1 MKKSKILS
9 LLLSLGLCFSF
20 NYFLND
26 NSNVVVNAEDDF
38 ANATSVDLNNLS
50 KQIVKNNGEALSLKD
65 MELDLLCGNVLGKVS
80 KFTNYIQEENG
91 NVLISNDTKF
101 EGEASASFAPWRFK
115 TTSAQSAIFKIKA
128 TSDIKLTISHP
139 EITTG
144 WIDEHGQY
152 FALYVNTNNK
162 TYMQWSKDI
171 KQLPVEANSYGGEV
185 MLKKGDVAY
194 YVFGST
200 IANERNVQTIPVFT
214 SSTADYNETIRNEQL
229 EFKGSEKINMWD
241 AITNT
246 INNDYQPCTYNSLF
260 VGFYYGTLL
269 DYQLFSYHEGDGS
282 GSEHDALWTQVA
294 HGDGGTGFLRWQIQ
308 CDENKDAI
316 IIYKALLDT
325 NVTITHRAVWDNAWP
340 KHTAIRYYGMD
351 EEGNKLLI
359 KEYPIIDNSGA
370 DYFKINVNL
379 KANESLIMDY
389 YSINGQWGSLDFAP
403 VITSDTTL
411 FDESKT
417 LDFSVIKKLAKVK
430 EEKIAA
436 LDELF
441 NGLDEAD
448 YSLNNW
454 GNIENYY
461 NEAVNAIKNA
471 QDEQALLDTYN
482 SAVSSI
488 NGTKTLT
495 QERDE
500 LTAYRNAKA
509 QELED
514 YYNAINKKDYSEE
527 NYQIIT
533 DKVNEFK
540 GKILKATSKTSVNTL
555 YKNVTSQIE
564 KIEKKQS
571 GCSGSVGLS
580 FISLTSLL
588 SLLLLKKKK

>member
-1 MKKSKILS
+1 MKKNKILS
-9 LLLSLGLCFSF
+9 LILSFGLCFSF
-20 NYFLND
+20 NNFLNG
-26 NSNVVVNAEDDF
+26 NTNVVVNAEDDF
-38 ANATSVDLNNLS
+38 ANATSIDLNDLS
-50 KQIVKNNGEALSLKD
+50 KQIVKNQGEALSLKD
-65 MELDLLCGNVLGKVS
+65 MELDLLCGNVLGKMN
-80 KFTNYIQEENG
+80 KFANYIQDGE

-101 EGEASASFAPWRFK
+101 EGDTSAAFAPWRFK
-115 TTSAQSAIFKIKA
+115 TTSAQSAIFKVTAKN
-128 TSDIKLTISHP
+128 DIKLTITHP

-144 WIDEHGQY
+144 WIDEYGQY

-171 KQLPVEANSYGGEV
+171 KQLPVEANSYGGDV
-185 MLKKGDVAY
+185 MLKKGDIAY

-214 SSTADYNETIRNEQL
+214 SSTADYDETKRNEQL
-229 EFKGSEKINMWD
+229 EFSGSEKVNMWD
-241 AITNT
+241 AITST
-246 INNDYQPCTYNSLF
+246 INNSYNPVTYNSIT
-260 VGFYYGTLL
+260 VGFYYGTILE
-269 DYQLFSYHEGDGS
+269 YQQFNYHEGKGAGEAD
-282 GSEHDALWTQVA
+282 DALWNQVA
-294 HGDGGTGFLRWQIQ
+294 HGDGGAGFLRWQIQ
-308 CDENKDAI
+308 CDENNDAI
-316 IIYKALLDT
+316 IIYKALQNT
-325 NVTITHRAVWDNAWP
+325 NVTISHTAVWDSVWS
-340 KHTAIRYYGMD
+340 KHTAVRYYGMD
-351 EEGNKLLI
+351 EEENKLLI
-359 KEYPIIDNSGA
+359 KEYPLIDNSGT
-370 DYFKINVNL
+370 DYFSINVNL

-403 VITSDTTL
+403 VITSNTTL
-411 FDESKT
+411 FDENKI
-417 LDFSVIKKLAKVK
+417 LDFSAIKKLAKVK
-430 EEKIAA
+430 EEKITA

-461 NEAVNAIKNA
+461 NEAVNTIKNA

-495 QERDE
+495 QEREE

-580 FISLTSLL
+580 FISLTSLI
-588 SLLLLKKKK
+588 SLLILKKKK

>member
-1 MKKSKILS
+1 
-9 LLLSLGLCFSF
+9 
-20 NYFLND
+20 
-26 NSNVVVNAEDDF
+26 
-38 ANATSVDLNNLS
+38 
-50 KQIVKNNGEALSLKD
+50 
-65 MELDLLCGNVLGKVS
+65 
-80 KFTNYIQEENG
+80 
-91 NVLISNDTKF
+91 
-101 EGEASASFAPWRFK
+101 
-115 TTSAQSAIFKIKA
+115 
-128 TSDIKLTISHP
+128 
-139 EITTG
+139 
-144 WIDEHGQY
+144 
-152 FALYVNTNNK
+152 
-162 TYMQWSKDI
+162 
-171 KQLPVEANSYGGEV
+171 

-246 INNDYQPCTYNSLF
+246 INNDYQPCTYNSLS
-260 VGFYYGTLL
+260 VGFYYGTILN
-269 DYQLFSYHEGDGS
+269 YKSFSYHEGDGS
-282 GSEHDALWTQVA
+282 GSAQDALWNQVA
-294 HGDGGTGFLRWQIQ
+294 HGDGGAGFLRWQIQ
-308 CDENKDAI
+308 CDEGNDAI
-316 IIYKALLDT
+316 IIYKALQNT
-325 NVTITHRAVWDNAWP
+325 NVTISHTAVWDSVWS
-340 KHTAIRYYGMD
+340 KHTAVRYYGMD
-351 EEGNKLLI
+351 EEENKLLI
-359 KEYPIIDNSGA
+359 KEYPLIDNSGA
-370 DYFKINVNL
+370 DYFSINVNL

-403 VITSDTTL
+403 VITSNTTL
-411 FDESKT
+411 FDENKI
-417 LDFSVIKKLAKVK
+417 LDFSAIKKLAKVK
-430 EEKIAA
+430 EEKITA

-461 NEAVNAIKNA
+461 NEAVNTIKNA

-495 QERDE
+495 QEREE

-580 FISLTSLL
+580 FISLTSLISIL
-588 SLLLLKKKK
+588 ILKKKK